1 MKVALLTSGTRG
13 DVQPYVAL
21 GKGLAARGHEVL
33 LGAPDDFGP
42 WIDGHG
48 LAFHPMGVDMQ
59 DFLQRPEVRSFLNG
73 NLFALIKLFREDF
86 FPIIRR
92 NLDATWEAAR
102 EAEVIVFHPKA
113 GGAVDVAEA
122 TGASA
127 ICAAPV
133 PIFPT
138 SAFPFLLLPG
148 NYGPRL
154 NRLTYKPTFMSRAI
168 MAPLINR
175 WRRET
180 LGLGKGP
187 TFLPVSGSRDGSG
200 QSFFAVSP
208 SVIDY
213 PAGGPEV
220 VHATGYWF
228 LDEGGDW
235 QPDPALSA
243 FLRAGEPP
251 VYIGFGSM
259 VTKNPAKLTSEI
271 VRGVSMA
278 GVRAILATGWG
289 GMDQIRVPDELHVI
303 KGAPHDALFKH
314 VSAVV
319 HHGGAGTVG
328 AGLRAGKPT
337 FICPLAF
344 DQPFWGRRVFAL
356 GLGPKPQKLKRL
368 KAERFAQGLTDLVSN
383 ESYATRATEMAAAIA
398 REDGV
403 GKAIEVI
410 EGL

>member
-1 MKVALLTSGTRG
+1 MRIALLTVGTRG

-33 LGAPDDFGP
+33 LAAPDDFGS
-42 WIDGHG
+42 WIEGHG
-48 LAFHPMGVDMQ
+48 LAFHPMGIDMEG
-59 DFLQRPEVRSFLNG
+59 FLKRPEARSFMNG
-73 NLFALIKLFREDF
+73 NVFALIKFMREDF
-86 FPIIRR
+86 SSIIRK
-92 NLDATWEAAR
+92 NLTATWEAAR

-122 TGASA
+122 TGATV
-127 ICAAPV
+127 ICAAPL

-138 SAFPFLLLPG
+138 SAFPFFLLPG
-148 NYGPRL
+148 DYGPWL
-154 NRLTYKPTFMSRAI
+154 NRLTYKPTSMSRPI

-175 WRRET
+175 WRKQT

-187 TFLPVSGSRDGSG
+187 TFLPVSGSRDRAG
-200 QSFFAVSP
+200 QSICAVSP
-208 SVIDY
+208 SLLSY
-213 PAGGPEV
+213 PAGEPEV
-220 VHATGYWF
+220 VHTTGYWF
-228 LDEGGDW
+228 LDQGQDW
-235 QPDPALSA
+235 QPDPELSA
-243 FLRAGEPP
+243 FLQAGETP

-259 VTKNPAKLTSEI
+259 ATKNPGKLTQEI
-271 VRGVSMA
+271 VEGVRLA
-278 GVRAILATGWG
+278 GVRAVLATGWG
-289 GMDQIRVPDELHVI
+289 GISQIDMPDTMHVI

-328 AGLRAGKPT
+328 AGLRASRPT

-344 DQPFWGRRVFAL
+344 DQPFWGRRIFAL

-368 KAERFAQGLTDLVSN
+368 KAERFAQGLVDLVHN
-383 ESYATRATEMAAAIA
+383 KSYAARAAEMAAAIA

-403 GKAIEVI
+403 AKAIEVI

>member
-1 MKVALLTSGTRG
+1 MRIALLTTGTRG

-21 GKGLAARGHEVL
+21 GKGLAARGHEVVL
-33 LGAPDDFGP
+33 AAPDDFAS
-42 WIDGHG
+42 WIEGHG
-48 LAFHPMGVDMQ
+48 LAFHPMGIDMQ
-59 DFLQRPEVRSFLNG
+59 DFLQRPEARSFMNG
-73 NLFALIKLFREDF
+73 NVFALIKFMREDF
-86 FPIIRR
+86 STIIRK

-122 TGASA
+122 TGATA
-127 ICAAPV
+127 ICAAPL
-133 PIFPT
+133 PLFPT
-138 SAFPFLLLPG
+138 SAFPFILLPG
-148 NYGPRL
+148 NYGPWL
-154 NRLTYKPTFMSRAI
+154 NRLTYKPMVLSRAV
-168 MAPLINR
+168 MSPLTNR

-180 LGLGKGP
+180 MDLGKGP
-187 TFLPVSGSRDGSG
+187 RFLPVSGSRDGSG
-200 QSFFAVSP
+200 QSLCAVSP
-208 SVIDY
+208 SVLTY
-213 PAGGPEV
+213 PMGGPEV
-220 VHATGYWF
+220 VHTTGYWF
-228 LDEGGDW
+228 LDEGQDW
-235 QPDPALSA
+235 QPDSDLKA

-259 VTKNPAKLTSEI
+259 ATNDPAKLTREI
-271 VRGVSMA
+271 VRGVHMA

-289 GMDQIRVPDELHVI
+289 GMDQIQVPDRLHVI

-344 DQPFWGRRVFAL
+344 DQPFWGRRIFAL

-368 KAERFAQGLTDLVSN
+368 KAERFAQGLLDLVRN
-383 ESYATRATEMAAAIA
+383 ESYAARAAEMGAAIA

-403 GKAIEVI
+403 AKAIEVI

>member
-1 MKVALLTSGTRG
+1 MRIALLTVGTRG

-33 LGAPDDFGP
+33 LAAPDDFGS
-42 WIDGHG
+42 WIEGHG
-48 LAFHPMGVDMQ
+48 LAFHPMGIDMEG
-59 DFLQRPEVRSFLNG
+59 FLKRPEARSFMNG
-73 NLFALIKLFREDF
+73 NVFALIKFMREDF
-86 FPIIRR
+86 SSIIRK
-92 NLDATWEAAR
+92 NLIATWEAAR

-122 TGASA
+122 TGAAA
-127 ICAAPV
+127 ICAAPL
-133 PIFPT
+133 PMFPT
-138 SAFPFLLLPG
+138 SAFPFFLLPG
-148 NYGPRL
+148 DYGPWL
-154 NRLTYKPTFMSRAI
+154 NRLTYKPMSMSRAI

-175 WRRET
+175 WRKQT

-187 TFLPVSGSRDGSG
+187 TFLPVSGSKDGAG
-200 QSFFAVSP
+200 QSLCAVSP
-208 SVIDY
+208 SVLTY
-213 PAGGPEV
+213 PTGGTEV
-220 VHATGYWF
+220 VHTTGYWF
-228 LDEGGDW
+228 LDQGQDW
-235 QPDPALSA
+235 QPDPELSA
-243 FLRAGEPP
+243 FLQAGEPP

-259 VTKNPAKLTSEI
+259 ATKNPGKLTQEI
-271 VRGVSMA
+271 VEGVRLA
-278 GVRAILATGWG
+278 GVRAVLATGWG
-289 GMDQIRVPDELHVI
+289 GISRIDMPDTMHVI

-344 DQPFWGRRVFAL
+344 DQPFWGRRIFAL
-356 GLGPKPQKLKRL
+356 GCGPKPQKLKRL
-368 KAERFAQGLTDLVSN
+368 KAERFAQGLVDLVRTK
-383 ESYATRATEMAAAIA
+383 SYAARAAEMAAAIA

-403 GKAIEVI
+403 AKAIEVI